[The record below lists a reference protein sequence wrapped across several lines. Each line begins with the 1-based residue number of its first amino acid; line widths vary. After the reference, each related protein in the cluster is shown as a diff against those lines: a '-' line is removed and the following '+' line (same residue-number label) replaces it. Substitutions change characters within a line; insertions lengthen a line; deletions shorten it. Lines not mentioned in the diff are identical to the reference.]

1 MTPRSMKNLRILPLV
16 CIISLGLLG
25 CERPEK
31 MVDNLRKEIT
41 EFRAAPDDQKSASI
55 EKNLTQ
61 LDSEIAKLRTQGNTE
76 KANFLQE
83 QKDSLASDFG
93 AAKVYRTLQD
103 AKSTLKGS
111 QDSIQKNDKDEQG
124 GGSPVQEPSASET
137 ATPEITP
144 ETTATPEASMPEATP
159 EASTPEASP
168 QGSVPE
174 ASSEASP
181 TDAASPEAS
190 PVQ

>member
-1 MTPRSMKNLRILPLV
+1 MKNLRILPIV

-31 MVDNLRKEIT
+31 MVDNLRKEIA
-41 EFRAAPDDQKSASI
+41 EFRATPDDQKSASI
-55 EKNLTQ
+55 ENNLAK
-61 LDSEIAKLRTQGNTE
+61 LDSEIAKLRTQGNAE

-103 AKSTLKGS
+103 AKSTLKGA
-111 QDSIQKNDKDEQG
+111 QDTIQKSEKEPQEG
-124 GGSPVQEPSASET
+124 ESPVQEPSASDETSTPEMTPET
-137 ATPEITP
+137 ATPQATP
-144 ETTATPEASMPEATP
+144 ETSMPETTP
-159 EASTPEASP
+159 EVSTPEASP
-168 QGSVPE
+168 QASVPQ

-181 TDAASPEAS
+181 TEATSPEAS
-190 PVQ
+190 PAQ